1 MYAREIVGG
10 VTIASVNYLKI
21 PWECNLSSKS
31 FFSTIVD
38 HPWKVICFWI
48 AVTVGVSY
56 FLQFV
61 SPSISYKDLFGENN
75 SRLIQY
81 ERLQSEYSNDESI
94 LFLVEAKN
102 GNAFTPELLSGIEKL
117 TNDLWETP
125 YSVRIDSI
133 TNHQHTEASGD
144 DLEVKDM
151 FKDVKKMNY
160 EILSQTFEV
169 RT

>member
-1 MYAREIVGG
+1 M
-10 VTIASVNYLKI
+10 
-21 PWECNLSSKS
+21 SSKS

-38 HPWKVICFWI
+38 HPWKVIGFSL
-48 AVTVGVSY
+48 AVTISVSY

-75 SRLIQY
+75 ARLIQY
-81 ERLQSEYSNDESI
+81 ERLQSEYTNDESV

-102 GNAFTPELLSGIEKL
+102 GNAFTSELLSGIEKL
-117 TNDLWETP
+117 TNDLWKTP

-151 FKDVKKMNY
+151 FKDVEKMN
-160 EILSQTFEV
+160 LSENLLFYMAQLFMDSSTPGR